1 MKFILFAILVALSL
15 NSCSQTLISKNSWFL
30 AGSAKPGYIA
40 YFKSDSDEPD
50 EYLEGHVF
58 IFDINKNESYPL
70 NNDIYILNF
79 LNVSWSSN
87 NDAYFMSSG
96 SSLDYYSFVTKER
109 HNLFS
114 ASENGIIN
122 SFSVSNNGNLVAL
135 NEKIIK
141 KNSNTQVFYLID
153 INKKSTQK
161 IFEIDDLSIGESLA
175 NIFLFDSNDE
185 NIFIETISGELI
197 YFNIKSSMRQDI
209 DSDIDKM
216 FCVSGDNLY
225 YQKNGNLIQYNYKS
239 KEQVEIITGGNNI
252 DFQYV
257 NSAKGNNIV
266 INFNDNVFIYDE
278 NSGLKKVPNLPK
290 GEYVYIKDGLAIETL
305 DNNLLLHIY

>member
-1 MKFILFAILVALSL
+1 MKFILFTILVALSL
-15 NSCSQTLISKNSWFL
+15 NSCSQTLINKNSWFL
-30 AGSAKPGYIA
+30 GASAKPGYIV
-40 YFKSDSDEPD
+40 YFKSDNSEPD
-50 EYLEGHVF
+50 EYIEGHVF
-58 IFDINKNESYPL
+58 IYDITQKESFQL
-70 NNDIYILNF
+70 NDESYILNF

-96 SSLDYYSFVTKER
+96 SSLDYYSFVTNER

-114 ASENGIIN
+114 ASEDGIIN

-141 KNSNTQVFYLID
+141 GNSNTQIFYLID

-175 NIFLFDSNDE
+175 NIFLFDSTDE

-239 KEQVEIITGGNNI
+239 KEQVEIIKGGNNV

-266 INFNDNVFIYDE
+266 INFNDNVFLYDE